1 MKNFLK
7 YILTFIICVIT
18 CFGALALST
27 LIPQENI
34 KENVAES
41 AQIMKEQGERVLI
54 WSMGRELPVHNST
67 DAIMLN
73 MTYSLSNDDLVK
85 SILKPSR
92 NKVPGVTSQEIV
104 KDAIGDLPREDDEY
118 LMTEELSELVNHN
131 SEQKVYEY
139 ARYWHGYIPL
149 LKVLLLVFNI
159 TQIRTLFFIITILLI
174 GYLIYRIWK
183 ENKILAISTMIC
195 FFMFDL
201 LIWPLN
207 IQGVFVMIITLAMS
221 CFIANKKINSKN
233 ISLAFFI
240 VGAMVAY
247 FDFLTFPL
255 LSFLMPLII
264 YNFFNK
270 EENKK
275 ELFLQLIKNMFSWGI
290 GYVAIWASKWILI
303 DIIYQDEMVLHA
315 ISQTIYRTGVV
326 ENRLPLGQMI
336 VGAVLNNLAS
346 SYAIIILIFLFFIF
360 VISII
365 VFDIKG
371 NVKKYLIGN
380 KKLIYYIAIT
390 MVYGWYIVFAEHSW
404 QHYFYTYR
412 LQLAS
417 MLAIMCIIFDNDFT
431 EVKRNFNLI
440 VSKIKNKKEEK

>member
-41 AQIMKEQGERVLI
+41 AQIMKEQGERILI

-104 KDAIGDLPREDDEY
+104 KDAIGDLPRENDKY

-149 LKVLLLVFNI
+149 LRILLLVFNI
-159 TQIRTLFFIITILLI
+159 TQIRILFFIITILLI

-183 ENKILAISTMIC
+183 ENKILAISTTIC
-195 FFMFDL
+195 FFIFDL
-201 LIWPLN
+201 LVWPLN

-233 ISLAFFI
+233 ISLAYFI

-336 VGAVLNNLAS
+336 LGAVLNNLAS
-346 SYAIIILIFLFFIF
+346 SYAIIILMFLFFIF

-380 KKLIYYIAIT
+380 KKLIYYIAII
-390 MVYGWYIVFAEHSW
+390 MVYVWYIVFAEHSW